1 MINKTDLAPMG
12 ASLEVMAS
20 DTQRMRGDRPWTF
33 TNLKQGD
40 GLSTIIAFLEDKGML
55 RPVAPAGRK
64 RVRMVQPLSFISSC
78 LHLRATPALQYG
90 IRFANSSHA

>member
-1 MINKTDLAPMG
+1 VINKTDLAPYVG

-40 GLSTIIAFLEDKGML
+40 GLSTIIAFRRQRHARQIGLL
-55 RPVAPAGRK
+55 H
-64 RVRMVQPLSFISSC
+64 QPGASASGWC
-78 LHLRATPALQYG
+78 NPPALSLYHPASTSAP
-90 IRFANSSHA
+90 RLPCKA

>member
-1 MINKTDLAPMG
+1 G

-40 GLSTIIAFLEDKGML
+40 GLSTIIAFLED
-55 RPVAPAGRK
+55 
-64 RVRMVQPLSFISSC
+64 Q
-78 LHLRATPALQYG
+78 TPAQRTAFEQLF
-90 IRFANSSHA
+90 IRPHTRTPGVPLRWITPAD

>member
-1 MINKTDLAPMG
+1 
-12 ASLEVMAS
+12 EVMAS

-55 RPVAPAGRK
+55 GK
-64 RVRMVQPLSFISSC
+64 
-78 LHLRATPALQYG
+78 
-90 IRFANSSHA
+90 

>member
-1 MINKTDLAPMG
+1 VG
-12 ASLEVMAS
+12 ASLEVMER

-55 RPVAPAGRK
+55 GK
-64 RVRMVQPLSFISSC
+64 
-78 LHLRATPALQYG
+78 
-90 IRFANSSHA
+90 

>member
-1 MINKTDLAPMG
+1 MDQTDLAPYVG

-55 RPVAPAGRK
+55 GKSACCTSRAQARPDGAASALSLYHPASTSAPRLPCNMA
-64 RVRMVQPLSFISSC
+64 
-78 LHLRATPALQYG
+78 
-90 IRFANSSHA
+90 

>member
-1 MINKTDLAPMG
+1 
-12 ASLEVMAS
+12 MAS

-55 RPVAPAGRK
+55 GCCTIRAQTRPDGATL
-64 RVRMVQPLSFISSC
+64 LSLSSC
-78 LHLRATPALQYG
+78 LHLPATPALQYG

>member
-1 MINKTDLAPMG
+1 
-12 ASLEVMAS
+12 MAS

-55 RPVAPAGRK
+55 GNRPVAPAGRK
-64 RVRMVQPLSFISSC
+64 RVRMVQPLLS
-78 LHLRATPALQYG
+78 LYHPASTSAPRLPCNM
-90 IRFANSSHA
+90 A